1 MEQREIEVT
10 LISAQN
16 LKKVT
21 TFGKQS
27 VYAVAWVHPG
37 MKVSSPMDTKGNL
50 SPTWNAKLKLMADE
64 RLVQEGNVVLVVD
77 LYHHGSLG
85 NKLVGSST
93 IPLSDLRVVNKD
105 DNPDHKPEMAGKSV
119 DSSFKSVPVCTPL
132 LSFSTILLP
141 THSLCLI
148 TCQNRGP
155 EPPPI
160 ALNSGESAQS

>member
-21 TFGKQS
+21 TFGKMS
-27 VYAVAWVHPG
+27 TYAVAWVHPG

-64 RLVQEGNVVLVVD
+64 QLVQQGNVVLVVD

-85 NKLVGSST
+85 PKLVGSST

-105 DNPDHKPEMAGKSV
+105 DNPEKAGKSV
-119 DSSFKSVPVCTPL
+119 DSSFKSVPVCSSPL
-132 LSFSTILLP
+132 LFPTILLP
-141 THSLCLI
+141 TPLCLI
-148 TCQNRGP
+148 LC
-155 EPPPI
+155 
-160 ALNSGESAQS
+160 